1 MGIFVRIMLMNV
13 LRIIVGVLIFD
24 PIYEHDTSFFE
35 LGVDLNGFGS

>member
-24 PIYEHDTSFFE
+24 PICEHDTSFFK